1 MPAYMV
7 IQATVTNPDQF
18 AEYVELIPAMIE
30 KYGGR
35 YRVQGGGEVETL
47 EGEWGYQALV
57 IVEYPSMDQARTM
70 WHSDEYKELKKLR
83 EGAVDLTVLLADGL

>member
-1 MPAYMV
+1 MSAYMV
-7 IQATVTNPDQF
+7 IQATVTNPNQF
-18 AEYVELIPAMIE
+18 AEYVELIPVMIE

-83 EGAVDLTVLLADGL
+83 EGAADITVLLADGL

>member
-7 IQATVTNPDQF
+7 VQATVTNPDQF
-18 AEYVELIPAMIE
+18 AGYLERIPAMVE

-35 YRVQGGGEVETL
+35 YRTEGGEVETL
-47 EGEWGYQALV
+47 EGEWGYQALI

-83 EGAVDLTVLLADGL
+83 EGAVDVTVLLADGL

>member
-7 IQATVTNPDQF
+7 VQATVTNPDKF
-18 AEYVELIPAMIE
+18 TAYAERIPAMVE

-35 YRVQGGGEVETL
+35 YRAQGGEVETL
-47 EGEWGYQALV
+47 EGEWGYQALI

-70 WHSDEYKELKKLR
+70 WHSDEYAELKKLR
-83 EGAVDLTVLLADGL
+83 EGAVDLTVLLTDGL

>member
-1 MPAYMV
+1 MV
-7 IQATVTNPDQF
+7 VQATVTNPDQF
-18 AEYVELIPAMIE
+18 AEYAKRITAMVE

-35 YRVQGGGEVETL
+35 YRAQGGEVETL

-57 IVEYPSMDQARTM
+57 IVEYPSMDHARTM

-83 EGAVDLTVLLADGL
+83 QGAVDITVLLADGL

>member
-7 IQATVTNPDQF
+7 VQATVTNPDQF
-18 AEYVELIPAMIE
+18 AEYAKLIPAMIE
-30 KYGGR
+30 KHGGR
-35 YRVQGGGEVETL
+35 YRTQGGEVETL
-47 EGEWGYQALV
+47 EGEWGYKALI

-70 WHSDEYKELKKLR
+70 WHSEEYKELKKLR